1 MCGDHASA
9 MRMLEVPILSSEPPP
24 EASLCPSPA
33 CSRSRRAQRRA
44 TERPEP
50 PAAAPWSFGRRN
62 PSAARMARTRRC
74 PQRAR
79 WHPSFAMGSGLLS
92 LVAAL
97 MSPRP
102 SPRGRPKLKACDPS
116 ATPVLCLRS
125 DGTHDAQLRPRR
137 GGGDVCPRDDT
148 TTHHAVSPIHSRWL
162 KSLSAPVGARSGLCL
177 RPGRERDPPAPG
189 RGPNPYGLFPHSASR
204 DSLRRRPVP
213 AAHRLRPSGR
223 LNNCAATP
231 RRSSHASRA
240 QSPNRLLFMSP
251 RRFPVSSSTQALWT
265 AYSP

>member
-116 ATPVLCLRS
+116 ATPVLCLR
-125 DGTHDAQLRPRR
+125 T
-137 GGGDVCPRDDT
+137 
-148 TTHHAVSPIHSRWL
+148 
-162 KSLSAPVGARSGLCL
+162 
-177 RPGRERDPPAPG
+177 GRT
-189 RGPNPYGLFPHSASR
+189 GPCVT
-204 DSLRRRPVP
+204 SLRVFAWFSAIRLCIP
-213 AAHRLRPSGR
+213 ACGSTDSGRNLDGLWSQAGTGACLKPSWLLLRSSPSLCFGFRGLLNHARMHPSLKFDRLRIESGW
-223 LNNCAATP
+223 TP
-231 RRSSHASRA
+231 DRILTEA
-240 QSPNRLLFMSP
+240 
-251 RRFPVSSSTQALWT
+251 
-265 AYSP
+265 